1 MYLIMKNSIVT
12 ITSKTK
18 KRERGMD
25 KQKKPSKVFYRKII
39 FLKSFAK
46 FTVKHLCQSL
56 LFIKVLK
63 LQAWAWASACSLIK
77 EETLVQVFS
86 CEFWAIAFKNSW
98 LKQAQGTAESPLKKK
113 KNNNNPA
120 VWVWK
125 ILATQGSETNAFFKV
140 GLNYVMIT
148 S

>member
-39 FLKSFAK
+39 FFKSFAK
-46 FTVKHLCQSL
+46 FTVKRLYQSL

-63 LQAWAWASACSLIK
+63 LEALAWASACSLIK

-86 CEFWAIAFKNSW
+86 CESWAIAFKNSR
-98 LKQAQGTAESPLKKK
+98 LKQAQRTAESPLKKK
-113 KNNNNPA
+113 KNNPA